1 MIENADD
8 LLANFAEGFKDEPD
22 VVQQQILISCVK
34 LFLARPAD
42 GQEIVRDLLKTIT
55 TECENP
61 DLRDRGF
68 IYWRLI
74 ATNPQLAK
82 KIVFSE
88 RPLIS
93 DQSYTIDSDL
103 LDKLVEN
110 IGTLSAVYYK
120 EPANFVKKLKDNANA
135 KEVIEEYG

>member
-1 MIENADD
+1 M
-8 LLANFAEGFKDEPD
+8 
-22 VVQQQILISCVK
+22 
-34 LFLARPAD
+34 
-42 GQEIVRDLLKTIT
+42 IT

-103 LDKLVEN
+103 LDRLVEN

-120 EPANFVKKLKDNANA
+120 PPEAFVKKLKDNANA
-135 KEVIEEYG
+135 KEVLEEDG